1 MSDDSADIDFSGPWR
16 RNSLRTVITVLISTQ
31 VLDMLCYLIN
41 LPPGVHSVYFCWLC
55 IVSVMTAFV
64 GLSIA
69 RSLHKR
75 LRIWAGASPRLFRKV
90 LFSASMVSCC
100 SIIYLVMAIW
110 YVMSARWYATPCFA
124 HMCLGRIVEVL
135 YTGASRR
142 GERCTMS
149 TLLVLGDVISLWIAA
164 AEVFYHSSNAFCSVH
179 E

>member
-149 TLLVLGDVISLWIAA
+149 TLLVLGDVISL
-164 AEVFYHSSNAFCSVH
+164 
-179 E
+179 